1 MTIMTIDN
9 HDNVVKMVKMV
20 KMVICQNRFRKWSF
34 AHYNNKNNIFIIIVD
49 DFDFPFSILTN
60 DQNDQNDQNH
70 STFSMEVSFPKNVN
84 LLRIETIFLLVS
96 GKNFI
101 KFVKVFVNRNGIV
114 VTLQHEK

>member
-1 MTIMTIDN
+1 M
-9 HDNVVKMVKMV
+9 
-20 KMVICQNRFRKWSF
+20 
-34 AHYNNKNNIFIIIVD
+34 D

-84 LLRIETIFLLVS
+84 LLRIETLFLLVS

-101 KFVKVFVNRNGIV
+101 KFVQVFVNRNGIV
-114 VTLQHEK
+114 VTLQHEKKSANITPHRLRLLRLKEEKSRPTQGEK

>member
-1 MTIMTIDN
+1 MTIDN
-9 HDNVVKMVKMV
+9 HDNVVKMV

-34 AHYNNKNNIFIIIVD
+34 AHYNNKMYFIIIVD

-84 LLRIETIFLLVS
+84 LLRIETLFLLVS

>member
-1 MTIMTIDN
+1 MTTWS
-9 HDNVVKMVKMV
+9 KWS
-20 KMVICQNRFRKWSF
+20 KWSF
-34 AHYNNKNNIFIIIVD
+34 VKIVFGSGHLLTIIIKINIFIIIVD

-84 LLRIETIFLLVS
+84 LLRIETLFLLVP